1 MFRDAMIKS
10 ADLRIS
16 FPPGASN
23 HPHGS
28 LLCTGFRAS
37 DTNVRAGDVMILHFR
52 PKNREFQDFSDPQG
66 GAGRPDAELG
76 EFQLFRGFGAD
87 TFSKRVAACLI
98 PVIRWVLTC
107 TQVLPYY

>member
-16 FPPGASN
+16 FPPGAGN
-23 HPHGS
+23 HMHGS

-37 DTNVRAGDVMILHFR
+37 DSNVRAGDVVIVHFR
-52 PKNREFQDFSDPQG
+52 PKNWKFQDFSDPQG

-76 EFQLFRGFGAD
+76 EFQLFEGLGRTPFRNESPHAGH
-87 TFSKRVAACLI
+87 
-98 PVIRWVLTC
+98 
-107 TQVLPYY
+107 